1 MDQVTFASV
10 MREAGQ
16 AKFMLAKDL
25 LAEVP
30 VQVVEYMRENN
41 VQPNPGTRGKAIITE
56 CSKGQH
62 IFPRAKKTSKI
73 NVHYLLIECWRISYP
88 PTSKLFLGLEALKTH
103 HNHLKC

>member
-1 MDQVTFASV
+1 MHSCLVFSEMARYTPEGQMDQVTFASV

-56 CSKGQH
+56 C
-62 IFPRAKKTSKI
+62 
-73 NVHYLLIECWRISYP
+73 
-88 PTSKLFLGLEALKTH
+88 
-103 HNHLKC
+103 

>member
-1 MDQVTFASV
+1 MVFFSEMARYTPEGQMDQVTFASV
-10 MREAGQ
+10 MREAGH

-56 CSKGQH
+56 C
-62 IFPRAKKTSKI
+62 
-73 NVHYLLIECWRISYP
+73 
-88 PTSKLFLGLEALKTH
+88 
-103 HNHLKC
+103 